1 LAGGWARLGEAG
13 RSAVGRAVGLVLKG
27 ARGAAGNFLVRT
39 RAWGGRGRARLNLSV
54 TNPFDIIPESKK
66 IFVSS
71 PPHPPITH
79 RIITEHPHCINDA
92 STLNAFDV
100 RGWRK
105 CQ

>member
-1 LAGGWARLGEAG
+1 LAVGRWLGEAG

-54 TNPFDIIPESKK
+54 TNPFDINPESKK

-71 PPHPPITH
+71 PRHIHPS
-79 RIITEHPHCINDA
+79 RIASSP
-92 STLNAFDV
+92 STLTASMTP
-100 RGWRK
+100 
-105 CQ
+105 QLSTLLM